1 MGISVDWGND
11 DKTMILWTFSDPW
24 TWEDFRVGFDRSY
37 LLMRSVR
44 HTVHI
49 LADARTVTKVPSG
62 NILSSIRMLITRYPA
77 NLGLHIGVSQNV
89 MVRVLGETVGRL
101 VPKGVG
107 HGVYTVPTMDEAYR
121 LLERE
126 SAKERKVEY

>member
-1 MGISVDWGND
+1 MGISVDWDNNE
-11 DKTMILWTFSDPW
+11 KTIILWTFSDPW

-37 LLMRSVR
+37 LLMRSVH

-62 NILSSIRMLITRYPA
+62 NILSNIRMLITRYPA
-77 NLGLHIGVSQNV
+77 NLGLHVAVSENV
-89 MVRVLGETVGRL
+89 MIRALGEMVGRL
-101 VPKGVG
+101 VPKSTG
-107 HGVYTVPTMDEAYR
+107 HGIHTVPTLDEAYQ
-121 LLERE
+121 LLERA